1 VLDQKIIPM
10 EPVPHPEPFDSEEHL
25 FQVKWDGVRMLA
37 FVDHGQVRLQ
47 NRRQRDRTTQ
57 YPELQALTDLISG
70 PTAILDGEVVAFHQ
84 GRVSFPSVLRRD
96 QANRP
101 EYIALLM
108 EQMPVTYI
116 LFDLLYLD
124 GKDLTGQPLLER
136 HSLLAD
142 ILSPH
147 PQIVTTDN
155 FTSGTALFTTIKA
168 QELEGMVAKVKN
180 SPYLPGKNHH
190 HWLKIK
196 LRQQQLCVVGGYTT
210 RGSLPNALL
219 VGAFD
224 ETGLRYLGRVGSGLS
239 QQQSTALSRSLPE
252 LHQTRSPFV
261 NPPQLPTG
269 SFHWVIPVLT
279 LMVEFAEWTPEMHL
293 RAPVVKGFTVVPP
306 EQCVLY

>member
-1 VLDQKIIPM
+1 MLVRNNPLGSHGA
-10 EPVPHPEPFDSEEHL
+10 VWREHL
-25 FQVKWDGVRMLA
+25 FQVNGWCTDAG
-37 FVDHGQVRLQ
+37 FCGYGQDVCKTAGSET
-47 NRRQRDRTTQ
+47 TTQ

-155 FTSGTALFTTIKA
+155 FAVPRCLLPSSSGWKEWW
-168 QELEGMVAKVKN
+168 QVKN
-180 SPYLPGKNHH
+180 SLIFPARTITTV
-190 HWLKIK
+190 KIK

-210 RGSLPNALL
+210 RGSLPMPVSEPLINRA
-219 VGAFD
+219 
-224 ETGLRYLGRVGSGLS
+224 RYLGRVGSGCPS
-239 QQQSTALSRSLPE
+239 SKALPSAAPAE
-252 LHQTRSPFV
+252 LHQTRSPLLI
-261 NPPQLPTG
+261 PRLPTG
-269 SFHWVIPVLT
+269 SFTGSYRFLP
-279 LMVEFAEWTPEMHL
+279 
-293 RAPVVKGFTVVPP
+293 
-306 EQCVLY
+306 

>member
-1 VLDQKIIPM
+1 M
-10 EPVPHPEPFDSEEHL
+10 EPIPHPEPFDSEEHL

-47 NRRQRDRTTQ
+47 NRQQRERTIQ
-57 YPELQALTDLISG
+57 YPELQTLTDLIAK

-96 QANRP
+96 QASRA
-101 EYIALLM
+101 EHIALLTK
-108 EQMPVTYI
+108 QIPVTYI
-116 LFDLLYLD
+116 IFDLLYLD
-124 GKDLTGQPLLER
+124 GKDLTDQPLLER
-136 HSLLAD
+136 QSLLAG

-147 PQIVTTDN
+147 PQIITTDN
-155 FTSGTALFTTIKA
+155 FTSGTALFTAIKA

-196 LRQQQLCVVGGYTT
+196 LRRQQLCVVGGYTT
-210 RGSLPNALL
+210 RGSLVNALL
-219 VGAFD
+219 LGAFD

-239 QQQSTALSRSLPE
+239 QQQRTALGHSLPE

-261 NPPQLPTG
+261 NPPRLPNG
-269 SFHWVIPVLT
+269 SLHWVIPVLT
-279 LMVEFAEWTPEMHL
+279 LMVEFSEWTPGMHL
-293 RAPVVKGFTVVPP
+293 RAPVVKGFTTAPP
-306 EQCVLY
+306 EKCFLY